1 MNLSKVVIAS
11 SFALVAACSTA
22 QKSTEVTPAF
32 ISSTKYSGVSC
43 NNLRSES
50 ERLRSSVS
58 NLEAGV
64 DKAYSDDKTMEVV
77 AWVLFWPA
85 ALAMD
90 GNDAEAKQLAEAKGE
105 AEAIRA
111 EMLRKG
117 CRL

>member
-1 MNLSKVVIAS
+1 
-11 SFALVAACSTA
+11 
-22 QKSTEVTPAF
+22 
-32 ISSTKYSGVSC
+32 
-43 NNLRSES
+43 
-50 ERLRSSVS
+50 
-58 NLEAGV
+58 
-64 DKAYSDDKTMEVV
+64 MEVV